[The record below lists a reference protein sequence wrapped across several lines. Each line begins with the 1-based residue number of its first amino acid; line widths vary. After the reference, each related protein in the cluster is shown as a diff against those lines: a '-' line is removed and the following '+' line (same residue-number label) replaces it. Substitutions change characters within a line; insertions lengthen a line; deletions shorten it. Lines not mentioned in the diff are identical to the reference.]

1 MKSGKP
7 NAATTDR
14 VSLFGTSGIIGVVG
28 QDFTTDLCCN
38 VARAIGAI
46 LPPNA
51 RVCVATDTRES
62 REVVKDA
69 VARGLRLSSVHV
81 TDLGILP
88 TPALAFLTRDMGFDT
103 GIMITASHNPPE
115 FNGIKLFGPDGIG
128 HSRAQE
134 IEIERAYTERSFR
147 NGSRGTI
154 TSDPGAR
161 ERYLRCLVDSYSGNG
176 LDKNLKVVVD
186 AGNGAASGMASEL
199 FSRLGLSVV
208 AVNDTPDG
216 TFPGRNPE
224 PKRDTLGGTVDV
236 MRKCGADLGVCF
248 DGDADRVVFL
258 DRSGFVELEEAIAL
272 VARLAVLKTG
282 KARVATTV
290 ETGRFLDLALADLGV
305 EVVRGR
311 VGDACVAHLTRQIDA
326 AIGVEPAGVYIMPE
340 FGFYPES
347 FHAALAVLSSV
358 GKTGE
363 IRQLLGD
370 VPRLASAQEKADCP
384 NSAKATAM
392 ARVEDRA
399 GVFGKPKVN
408 ATDGLRFEYDDSWM
422 LIRASGTEPLIR
434 VSAESQS
441 TARTAELLDLGV
453 RTVTTVL
460 SEMAA

>member
-1 MKSGKP
+1 MKSREP
-7 NAATTDR
+7 NPTAVDR
-14 VSLFGTSGIIGVVG
+14 VRLFGTSGIRGVVG
-28 QDFTTDLCCN
+28 QDLTIDLCHD
-38 VARAIGAI
+38 VARAISST
-46 LPPNA
+46 LPPDST
-51 RVCVATDTRES
+51 VCLATDTRES
-62 REVVKDA
+62 RDVVKDA
-69 VARGLRLSSVHV
+69 VTGGLRLSSINV
-81 TDLGILP
+81 TDLGIMP
-88 TPALAFLTRDMGFDT
+88 TPALAFLTRDMSFAV

-134 IEIERAYTERSFR
+134 VEIEWAYTERSFR
-147 NGSRGTI
+147 NGSRGTV
-154 TSDPGAR
+154 TNDPEAR
-161 ERYLRCLVDSYSGNG
+161 ERYLRCLENSYANSG

-186 AGNGAASGMASEL
+186 AGNGAASGFVSEL

-224 PKRDTLGGTVDV
+224 PRRATIGGTIDV

-258 DRSGFVELEEAIAL
+258 DRSGFVELEEAIAV

-282 KARVATTV
+282 KTRVATTI
-290 ETGRFLDLALADLGV
+290 ETGRLLDLALADLNV

-311 VGDACVAHLTRQIDA
+311 VGDACVGHLTREIDA

-340 FGFYPES
+340 IGFYPES
-347 FHAALAVLSSV
+347 LHAALAVLSSV

-370 VPRLASAQEKADCP
+370 IPRFVSDQEKVDCP
-384 NSAKATAM
+384 NSAKVTVM
-392 ARVEDRA
+392 RRVADSTS
-399 GVFGKPKVN
+399 VFGKPKVN
-408 ATDGLRFEYDDSWM
+408 TTDGLRFDYDDSWL
-422 LIRASGTEPLIR
+422 LIRASGTEPVIR

-441 TARTAELLDLGV
+441 TARTAELLDQGT
-453 RTVTTVL
+453 RAVTSIL